1 LDRLF
6 IEGSGISATG
16 ASGLSDRTLRI
27 MERPGS
33 ASQTGDIA
41 DNKQL
46 GSVLAM
52 IRNEQLRRGPE
63 RRSGPAGAISAM
75 HASSWC
81 AEVLYEPSELVLAR

>member
-1 LDRLF
+1 M
-6 IEGSGISATG
+6 EGSGISATG
-16 ASGLSDRTLRI
+16 AFGLSDRTLRI

-63 RRSGPAGAISAM
+63 RRSGPG
-75 HASSWC
+75 
-81 AEVLYEPSELVLAR
+81 RRD